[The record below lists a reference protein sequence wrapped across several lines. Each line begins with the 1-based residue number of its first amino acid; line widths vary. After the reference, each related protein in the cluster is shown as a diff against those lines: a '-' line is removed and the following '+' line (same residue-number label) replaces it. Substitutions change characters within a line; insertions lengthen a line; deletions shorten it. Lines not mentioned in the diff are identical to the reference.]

1 MAKGSGPRHFTFHPN
16 GRLAFVICEL
26 NSTIVSVR
34 FDADRGS
41 FSPLGTVSTTFSRDP
56 ADNHCSDI
64 QIHPSGMFVC
74 GANRGQDTIATFSV
88 DPGNGDLSP
97 LQQISCG
104 GATPRHLA
112 FDPTGNF
119 LLVANQNSDKIS
131 VFHAAPS
138 KSPLS
143 PAAHDMHI
151 GSPMCVKFLPQARG
165 A

>member
-1 MAKGSGPRHFTFHPN
+1 
-16 GRLAFVICEL
+16 
-26 NSTIVSVR
+26 
-34 FDADRGS
+34 
-41 FSPLGTVSTTFSRDP
+41 
-56 ADNHCSDI
+56 
-64 QIHPSGMFVC
+64 
-74 GANRGQDTIATFSV
+74 
-88 DPGNGDLSP
+88 

-151 GSPMCVKFLPQARG
+151 GSPMCVKFLTQARG